1 MMIGMGLFWLAVIL
15 GFLWLVRD
23 GVERRQQPREETA
36 LTILDRRFA
45 EGAVSLDEYRQRRD
59 VLTGA
64 AVPRPDLDITSTE
77 TGRSQR

>member
-23 GVERRQQPREETA
+23 GLDRRQRPPEETA

-45 EGAVSLDEYRQRRD
+45 EGAVSLDEYKQRRD
-59 VLTGA
+59 VLTDA
-64 AVPRPDLDITSTE
+64 AVPSAARAVTPPVKSE
-77 TGRSQR
+77 RS